1 MHEREVD
8 DDPRHVESGVKYVAA
23 LVALLL
29 LTVLTFG
36 LHFAPLGIAEIP
48 IALVIAV
55 TKVAIVALVFMELRE
70 SLAAT
75 RMVAIVM
82 VGFLTLLCFGVVGDV
97 AWR

>member
-48 IALVIAV
+48 IALVI
-55 TKVAIVALVFMELRE
+55 
-70 SLAAT
+70 
-75 RMVAIVM
+75 
-82 VGFLTLLCFGVVGDV
+82 FGSFKTVPEFFTTP
-97 AWR
+97 